1 MIKGDDDMDDLKTLK
16 ELEKQLKA
24 YMERKGFDG
33 DDELWHLIQTLE
45 EDVYIAEEE
54 ERWA

>member
-1 MIKGDDDMDDLKTLK
+1 
-16 ELEKQLKA
+16 
-24 YMERKGFDG
+24 MERKGFDG

>member
-1 MIKGDDDMDDLKTLK
+1 MDDLKTLK

-33 DDELWHLIQTLE
+33 GDKLWLLIQTLE
-45 EDVYIAEEE
+45 EDVCIAEEE